1 MKLKKLEVTGFK
13 SFLDK
18 TAITFPPG
26 ISAIVGPNGCGKSN
40 IVDALRWVMGEQSVK
55 QLRGKTM
62 EDIIF
67 SGANGKPPLGMA
79 EVSLTLLNDNGSAPE
94 EFKDFTEI
102 QVTRRLY
109 RSGESGYFLNKQP
122 CRLKDIHNLFLGAG
136 MGAKTYAVIQQGKI
150 GAITDASPED
160 RRVFIEEAAGISRF
174 KSRKME
180 ALRKLDQT
188 NTNLLRILDI
198 LSEVKRQT
206 AALKRQAKKA
216 ELHKKLKRRAKVLDV
231 RIVLSEY
238 DRYTRKIEE
247 IEEILEGLQTRDLE
261 HSSQLQQLE
270 ALSEEI
276 KLNRMRKNEEI
287 SAEKARVFE
296 ARRAIDRI
304 ENDIAHTVKDIRRL
318 TDEIETL
325 KDERREQEGK
335 IAQILSEIEGA
346 EKDATRYQ
354 TEIEDLK
361 AVVVQKQGTLE
372 EKQNVLDREKEELER
387 RKTRLADLMSQEARF
402 KNVFETSFATKQNLH
417 RRLDRIRSEK
427 KTAAKTVEE
436 LTRKKSRSEQ
446 TLETLAAE
454 VKKITG
460 TIDALRA
467 SLDEEKTHL
476 GRQVKHT
483 QALEMERNEIRSRY
497 NALKKMEDNY
507 EWYKEGAR
515 ALLKARDA
523 VSRED
528 TLPAARNILG
538 LAADIFEPEP
548 SFETAVEAALGDAL
562 QYVLVENQNAGETLI
577 AHLKK
582 TGAGRSGMIPLN
594 SLKAVPSGRP
604 LSAGHPHRLL
614 NHVKVHEA
622 YAAAAEV
629 LLGNIRVTETLTD
642 AVTLWN
648 QNGSAG
654 AVVTKEGDLITSE
667 GILVGGSK
675 EQLTGI
681 LAKKN
686 ELKSLGTDLSDLD
699 DRLGSARDTLKSM
712 ESTVR
717 EVETR
722 LQQAIESQAALSK
735 KQAEAEKT
743 DYILA
748 EERKHAVRH
757 LEILDLEEEQILGE
771 AEDID
776 ADIARFRKELEG
788 LGDTLHEA
796 RQACEKMTARIRN
809 RSEEMERLR
818 QEVVDLKLNLTALS
832 ARRESSVQTLNRL
845 KTFHEEGRR
854 RLEDLSAQ
862 SGHKSEQIRRLEA
875 AKAEWEDALKAT
887 YADVQA
893 IEALVEKREAEYH
906 AIEARLKENEGAALH
921 IQKTRESLTE
931 KIRLLAMELSEHQV
945 KRENGVEQLQERY
958 QTPFEALAREI
969 EDAPRE
975 EPQKEPDAPGESV
988 DAMRESLADLKKRID
1003 RIGDVNMGALK
1014 EYEELT
1020 ARHDFLE
1027 TQKDD
1032 LTKAVEDLH
1041 QVIKKINRITRERF
1055 VHTFNAI
1062 NEKLKEVFPRLFE
1075 GGTAEVVMT
1084 EPDNIL
1090 ETGVEFMIHP
1100 PGKRVTRMSLLSGGE
1115 KALSA
1120 IALIFS
1126 IFLLKP
1132 ASFCLM
1138 DEIDAPLDDVNI
1150 HRFNNLLKIIGE
1162 KSQIVLITHNKKSME
1177 FADTLFGI
1185 TMEQKGISKIV
1196 SVNLTR

>member
-67 SGANGKPPLGMA
+67 SGANGKQPLGMA

-174 KSRKME
+174 KSRKLE
-180 ALRKLDQT
+180 ALRKLEQT

-198 LSEVKRQT
+198 LSEVKRQA

-231 RIVLSEY
+231 RIALVEH
-238 DRYTRKIEE
+238 DRYIQKIEE
-247 IEEILEGLQTRDLE
+247 VEKILEGLQTRDLE

-287 SAEKARVFE
+287 SAEKARAFE
-296 ARRAIDRI
+296 AQRAIDRI

-318 TDEIETL
+318 TDEIENV

-346 EKDATRYQ
+346 EKDAKRYQ
-354 TEIEDLK
+354 REIEDLK

-372 EKQNVLDREKEELER
+372 ERRSALDREKEELER
-387 RKTRLADLMSQEARF
+387 RKTHLADLMSQEARF

-446 TLETLAAE
+446 TLETLATE
-454 VKKITG
+454 VKNIAG
-460 TIDALRA
+460 TIDALRGA
-467 SLDEEKTHL
+467 LDEEKGHL
-476 GRQVKHT
+476 SRQVKNT

-507 EWYKEGAR
+507 EWYKEGVR

-523 VSRED
+523 APREG
-528 TLPAARNILG
+528 TLPAAQDILG

-582 TGAGRSGMIPLN
+582 SGAGRSGMIPLTA
-594 SLKAVPSGRP
+594 LKAAPSAGP
-604 LSAGHPHRLL
+604 LSADHPLRLL

-629 LLGNIRVTETLTD
+629 LLGNIRVTETLAD

-648 QNGSAG
+648 QNGSTG
-654 AVVTKEGDLITSE
+654 TIVTKEGDLITSE

-681 LAKKN
+681 LAKKK
-686 ELKSLGTDLSDLD
+686 ELKSLGADLSDLE
-699 DRLGSARDTLKSM
+699 DRLGSARDTLKTM
-712 ESTVR
+712 ESKVR

-788 LGDTLHEA
+788 LGEALHEA
-796 RQACEKMTARIRN
+796 REACDEMTSQIRN

-832 ARRESSVQTLNRL
+832 AKRESSVQTLNRL

-875 AKAEWEDALKAT
+875 AKAEWENALRAT

-906 AIEARLKENEGAALH
+906 AIEARLKENEGAAMH
-921 IQKTRESLTE
+921 IQKARESLTE
-931 KIRLLAMELSEHQV
+931 QIRLLAMELSEHQV
-945 KRENGVEQLQERY
+945 KRENVVEQLQERY
-958 QTPFEALAREI
+958 QTPFEVLAREI
-969 EDAPRE
+969 EDAPRDAL
-975 EPQKEPDAPGESV
+975 QKEPDAPGESME
-988 DAMRESLADLKKRID
+988 AMREALADLKKRID

-1027 TQKDD
+1027 TQKED

-1075 GGTAEVVMT
+1075 GGTAELVMT

-1162 KSQIVLITHNKKSME
+1162 KSQIILITHNKKSME